1 MEPDQT
7 TKLGTPL
14 SPKWDQEW
22 ITQVEQVENQLGRRV
37 CGAHSPA
44 WTPCTL
50 GSDHVNGRC
59 RYHGGHSGIGA
70 PLGNRNAMIHGLY
83 SRRLQQCG
91 SHCPLWQTCPLPS
104 KDVEALPERV
114 RPFCPYEKA
123 EYDAVV
129 SSLGNEKVA
138 EEDALVETEG
148 SDSRDCRVATL
159 LLRK

>member
-1 MEPDQT
+1 MDRTARPPHTQILSSRQKKGKAMEPEQT
-7 TKLGTPL
+7 TKRGTPL

-22 ITQVEQVENQLGRRV
+22 ITQDELVENQLGRRI

-104 KDVEALPERV
+104 KDVAVPILSGFGDFLIPISCEA
-114 RPFCPYEKA
+114 
-123 EYDAVV
+123 
-129 SSLGNEKVA
+129 
-138 EEDALVETEG
+138 G
-148 SDSRDCRVATL
+148 SDSQ
-159 LLRK
+159 